1 MTAEK
6 LSPRLFQLKV
16 RELLMKG
23 KSVILQAPTGSGKT
37 DAALWPF
44 IQNLEQNGNRLPQ
57 TCLYAT
63 PMRVLSNQF
72 YEKYYDRI
80 ARLDKQS
87 GTSLVKPYEYLGRTP
102 VSIQTGEQSND
113 PQLESIITFC
123 TIDQLLASFLA
134 VPYSVDKRRANIN
147 AGAVASSYL

>member
-6 LSPRLFQLKV
+6 LSPRPFQLRV
-16 RELLMKG
+16 HELLMSG
-23 KSVILQAPTGSGKT
+23 KNVILQAPTGAGKT

-44 IQNLEQNGNRLPQ
+44 IQNVEQGGNKLPL

-72 YEKYYDRI
+72 YEKYCDRI
-80 ARLDKQS
+80 ARIEKQR

-102 VSIQTGEQSND
+102 VSIQTGEQPND
-113 PQLESIITFC
+113 PQFESMLTFC

-134 VPYSVDKRRANIN
+134 VPYSVDRRRSNIN
-147 AGAVASSYL
+147 DGTVTGS